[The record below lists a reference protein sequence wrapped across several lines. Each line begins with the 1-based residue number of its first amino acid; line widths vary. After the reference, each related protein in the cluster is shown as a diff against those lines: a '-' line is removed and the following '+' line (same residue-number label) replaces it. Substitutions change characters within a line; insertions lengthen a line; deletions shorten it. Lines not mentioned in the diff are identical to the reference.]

1 MSRSGGGGSF
11 SSLASSFFVSIVDDS
26 AQDFLGDDFTALD
39 FVDLAMMNKIYVRN
53 EERDDNEGRGKER

>member
-1 MSRSGGGGSF
+1 VVAVAAF
-11 SSLASSFFVSIVDDS
+11 LHWHPVFFVSIVDDS
-26 AQDFLGDDFTALD
+26 AWDFLGDDFTALD